1 MPLGFFTGIPA
12 HLYGLHAAEVYGIY
26 RDRLDAGDVHIRIF
40 DLTMQELEKI
50 RCRGYAVEREEVEL
64 GMACIAAPIFHHGI
78 ITAAIS
84 VSGPADRLTAEER
97 DLAIEAV
104 KKTAADISRALD
116 SKEM

>member
-26 RDRLDAGDVHIRIF
+26 RDRLS
-40 DLTMQELEKI
+40 DLLQELEKI